1 MSVAGECVSFFECV
15 NVNVCVGQYDPP
27 KGWAEQEGPPATD
40 ADMSDLAS
48 AASELQ
54 ALVYV
59 AAWVQ
64 VLFAPCIS
72 ILTLLPC
79 VDFAGLQAALER
91 PRAPFPPA
99 GSRVLCHPLALM
111 VVAWYAHSLPPFSS
125 SCADCNGWLLTTV
138 STLLRPLVAV
148 VFP

>member
-54 ALVYV
+54 ALVDV

-72 ILTLLPC
+72 TLTLLPC

>member
-1 MSVAGECVSFFECV
+1 MTRRAHECGWGMCVSFFECA
-15 NVNVCVGQYDPP
+15 NVNVCGQYDPP

-40 ADMSDLAS
+40 ADLSDLAS

-59 AAWVQ
+59 AAGVQ

-72 ILTLLPC
+72 ILTLLSC
-79 VDFAGLQAALER
+79 VYFAGLQAALER

-111 VVAWYAHSLPPFSS
+111 VVAWYAHSPPLPPPPARIATVVS
-125 SCADCNGWLLTTV
+125 LPIV
-138 STLLRPLVAV
+138 ST
-148 VFP
+148 